1 MKLLINGVDI
11 IDDVNL
17 LEAVYEDYATASS
30 SRLYLKF
37 DDADG
42 LWQNWQLKNNDEISI
57 IEAQCNTGT
66 LFVHKTA
73 ISRGLCNLFVKSIP
87 AVAPSVQHSTYE
99 NVKLSKFVKE
109 AAKEFGFDFDIK
121 NMTDQFY
128 KSISINNNSYF
139 NKLKELC
146 ALEGIGIIFYN
157 KTIILFDENKIE
169 NIDSTG
175 DLIVESDDDFNISD
189 NPQMLY
195 GKCIIQNAELTGK
208 FNANNGSSNVLFY
221 GKNTPAS
228 SVGEANRFAKGILR
242 AANKSAKVGT
252 VTTELKTEFAA
263 GSVVNLINNKAQ
275 IYNDKIYIYK
285 CRHDFIRNTTKIFF
299 RYGIE
304 DY

>member
-17 LEAVYEDYATASS
+17 LEAVYEDYATNSS

-37 DDADG
+37 DDADS

-57 IEAQCNTGT
+57 VEAQCNTGT

-73 ISRGLCNLFVKSIP
+73 LSRGLCNLFVKSIP
-87 AVAPSVQHSTYE
+87 NIAPEIQHSTFE
-99 NVKLSKFVKE
+99 NVKLSNFAKE
-109 AAKEFGFDFDIK
+109 AAKEFGFDFEMK
-121 NMTDQFY
+121 NMTDQLY
-128 KSISINNNSYF
+128 KTISINNNSFF

-146 ALEGIGIIFYN
+146 ILEGIGIVFYN

-169 NIDSTG
+169 NMESIG
-175 DLIVESDDDFNISD
+175 DIIVESDDDFSISD

-195 GKCIIQNAELTGK
+195 GQCVIQNAAITGK
-208 FNANNGSSNVLFY
+208 FKANNGSSNELFY
-221 GKNTPAS
+221 DNNTPA
-228 SVGEANRFAKGILR
+228 VTITEANRFAKGLLR
-242 AANKSAKVGT
+242 CANKATKIGT

-263 GSVVNLINNKAQ
+263 GSVVNLINSKAQ
-275 IYNDKIYIYK
+275 IYNDKVYIYK

>member
-1 MKLLINGVDI
+1 MKLLINGVNI
-11 IDDVNL
+11 IDNVNL

-37 DDADG
+37 DDADN
-42 LWQNWQLKNNDEISI
+42 LWQNWQLKRNDEILI
-57 IEAQCNTGT
+57 AEGQCNTGF
-66 LFVHKTA
+66 LYIHKTA
-73 ISRGLCNLFVKSIP
+73 LSRGICNLFLKSIP
-87 AVAPSVQHSTYE
+87 NITPNIQHSTFE

-109 AAKEFGFDFDIK
+109 AAKEFGFDFNLK
-121 NMTDQFY
+121 NMTDHLY
-128 KSISINNNSYF
+128 KTISINNNSYF

-146 ALEGIGIIFYN
+146 ALEGIGIVFYN

-175 DLIVESDDDFNISD
+175 DLIVENDDDFSISD
-189 NPQMLY
+189 NSQMLY

-208 FNANNGSSNVLFY
+208 FNANNGSSDVLFY
-221 GKNTPAS
+221 EKNTPAS

-242 AANKSAKVGT
+242 AANKTAKVGT

-275 IYNDKIYIYK
+275 IYNDKVYIYK
-285 CRHDFIRNTTKIFF
+285 CRHDFIRNKSKIFF
-299 RYGIE
+299 RYAIE
-304 DY
+304 GY